1 MKKDNKKAISPVVAT
16 VLLIAIVVVI
26 AVLIFIW
33 ASSFFSDIGKKL
45 GKSAEQ
51 ACQEVNLKAALDENI
66 LSVINNGNIPVYSIT
81 IEKTVS
87 GSVEVEKL
95 DQVNLIQGSAITK
108 DIGTEY
114 EKVQLI
120 PIILVQIKNTQETY
134 LCEKNKVDVEL

>member
-1 MKKDNKKAISPVVAT
+1 MKKDNKKALSPVIAT

-45 GKSAEQ
+45 GKSSEQ
-51 ACQEVNLKAALDENI
+51 ACQEVNLKAALDGNI
-66 LSVINNGNIPVYSIT
+66 LSVINNGNIPVYSISV
-81 IEKTVS
+81 EKTIR

-95 DQVNLIQGSAITK
+95 DQINLIQGSAINE
-108 DIGTEY
+108 DIGEGY
-114 EKVQLI
+114 EKVQLV
-120 PIILVQIKNTQETY
+120 PILLVQIKNTQETY